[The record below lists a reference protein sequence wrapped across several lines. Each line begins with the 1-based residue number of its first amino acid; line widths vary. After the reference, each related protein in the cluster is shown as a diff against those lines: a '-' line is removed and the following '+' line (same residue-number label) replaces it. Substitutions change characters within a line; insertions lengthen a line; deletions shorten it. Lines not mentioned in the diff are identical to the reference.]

1 MILTDYASVRFAK
14 LAFFKI
20 NKKGSPGIDIP
31 KNGYFCMYCKPNDR
45 KMNKVLIFSA
55 PSGSGKSTIV
65 NHILGLHPE
74 VEFSVSAT
82 SRLPR
87 GAEQDGVE
95 YFFYSADIFRLL
107 VRDDK
112 FVEFEE
118 VYPDRFYGTLK
129 AEVNRIWSRGHVII
143 FDVDVKGGVNLKK
156 YFGDQALSVFIQAP
170 SVEVLRE
177 RLVKR
182 GTDSPE
188 DIEKR
193 VAKAAEE
200 MTYAPQF
207 DKVLINDDLAT
218 AFAESEE
225 MVNSFLAE

>member
-1 MILTDYASVRFAK
+1 
-14 LAFFKI
+14 
-20 NKKGSPGIDIP
+20 
-31 KNGYFCMYCKPNDR
+31 
-45 KMNKVLIFSA
+45 MNKVLIFSA

-82 SRLPR
+82 SRAPR
-87 GAEQDGVE
+87 GEEKDGVE

-129 AEVNRIWSRGHVII
+129 AEVNRIWARGHVII

-182 GTDSPE
+182 GTDSAE

-200 MTYAPQF
+200 MTYAPKF

-218 AFAESEE
+218 AFAEAEE
-225 MVNSFLAE
+225 MVNTFLADDSNSRP

>member
-1 MILTDYASVRFAK
+1 
-14 LAFFKI
+14 
-20 NKKGSPGIDIP
+20 
-31 KNGYFCMYCKPNDR
+31 
-45 KMNKVLIFSA
+45 MNKVLIFSA

-82 SRLPR
+82 SRAPR
-87 GAEQDGVE
+87 GEEKDGVE

-129 AEVNRIWSRGHVII
+129 AEVNRIWARGHVII

-170 SVEVLRE
+170 SVEVLRD

-182 GTDSPE
+182 GTDSAE

-200 MTYAPQF
+200 MTYAPKF

-225 MVNSFLAE
+225 MVNTFLADDSNSRP

>member
-1 MILTDYASVRFAK
+1 MNV
-14 LAFFKI
+14 
-20 NKKGSPGIDIP
+20 NP
-31 KNGYFCMYCKPNDR
+31 KDR

-87 GAEQDGVE
+87 GEEKDGVE

-182 GTDSPE
+182 GTDSAE

-225 MVNSFLAE
+225 MVNAFLAE

>member
-1 MILTDYASVRFAK
+1 
-14 LAFFKI
+14 
-20 NKKGSPGIDIP
+20 
-31 KNGYFCMYCKPNDR
+31 
-45 KMNKVLIFSA
+45 MNKVLIFSA

-87 GAEQDGVE
+87 GEEKDGVE

-170 SVEVLRE
+170 SVEVLRD

-182 GTDSPE
+182 GTDSAE

-218 AFAESEE
+218 AFAESEA
-225 MVNSFLAE
+225 MVNAFLAE

>member
-1 MILTDYASVRFAK
+1 MA
-14 LAFFKI
+14 
-20 NKKGSPGIDIP
+20 
-31 KNGYFCMYCKPNDR
+31 
-45 KMNKVLIFSA
+45 NKVLIFSA

-87 GAEQDGVE
+87 GEEKDGVE

-112 FVEFEE
+112 FVEYEE

-129 AEVNRIWSRGHVII
+129 AEVNRIWARGHVIV

-182 GTDSPE
+182 GTDSAE

-200 MTYAPQF
+200 MTYAPKF
-207 DKVLINDDLAT
+207 DKILINDDLAT

-225 MVNSFLAE
+225 MVNTFLAE

>member
-1 MILTDYASVRFAK
+1 
-14 LAFFKI
+14 
-20 NKKGSPGIDIP
+20 
-31 KNGYFCMYCKPNDR
+31 
-45 KMNKVLIFSA
+45 MNKVLIFSA
-55 PSGSGKSTIV
+55 PSGSGKSTV
-65 NHILGLHPE
+65 VSHILAGHPGI
-74 VEFSVSAT
+74 EFSVSAT
-82 SRLPR
+82 SRPPR
-87 GAEQDGVE
+87 GEEKDGVE

-112 FVEFEE
+112 FVEYEE

-129 AEVNRIWSRGHVII
+129 AEVNRIWARGNVII

-182 GTDSPE
+182 GTDSAE

-218 AFAESEE
+218 ALAEADE
-225 MVNSFLAE
+225 MVDTFLAAE